1 MEFWEGAVLIV
12 GGIWLVGRMH
22 RIQTRSVTMGG
33 PVPSPAMRVPGATS
47 ETNLDGSGYLVA
59 GESLATGTV
68 RPISES
74 CPTCSSGLSSIIAG
88 QSAPARANYQKPL
101 AVQF

>member
-12 GGIWLVGRMH
+12 GGIWLVGRLH
-22 RIQTRSVTMGG
+22 RVQTRSVAMAG
-33 PVPSPAMRVPGATS
+33 PVSSPAMPVPGPTS
-47 ETNLDGSGYLVA
+47 ETNLDGSGYLVS
-59 GESLATGTV
+59 GESLATGTGRQV
-68 RPISES
+68 SES